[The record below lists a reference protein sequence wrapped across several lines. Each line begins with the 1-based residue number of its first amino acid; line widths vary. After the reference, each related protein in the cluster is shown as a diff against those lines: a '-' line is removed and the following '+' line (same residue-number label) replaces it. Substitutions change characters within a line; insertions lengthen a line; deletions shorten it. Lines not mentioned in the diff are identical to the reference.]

1 LSSIFLHIYT
11 TQTSVTRKRGSSTPI
26 ASFGGRANSRIGTL
40 NEPKAP
46 PKPAL
51 EMETASTASTAKN
64 QKYSGEVSNI
74 SKPFIDGIYISS
86 FEENYFF

>member
-1 LSSIFLHIYT
+1 MKL
-11 TQTSVTRKRGSSTPI
+11 V

-40 NEPKAP
+40 KDPMAP

-74 SKPFIDGIYISS
+74 SKLFIDDIYISS
-86 FEENYFF
+86 TRGKLFFLKSSTIVLYLFIN